1 MPNICMSF
9 AVPPWL
15 VAMDVL
21 RLLVDVASSAV
32 VTRTMIEQAGSQ
44 AGGSICEAINL
55 LETKNE

>member
-32 VTRTMIEQAGSQ
+32 VTRTMIEQAGRQ

-55 LETKNE
+55 LETKNV